1 LRVIY
6 DTNILLQI
14 LRSPGSMENLQ
25 ARFGSEYIEEYI
37 SIVTVAEIRSLAV
50 QFCWGDTRLCKMK
63 ELLEELPSIDIN
75 TPSVLDLYVEIDCY
89 SKRKHATLVG
99 DFSAIKMGK
108 NDLWIAATASAYQCS
123 LLTMDLDFRHLHEE
137 FLDVIYI
144 DSFT

>member
-25 ARFGSEYIEEYI
+25 AGFGSEYIEEYI
-37 SIVTVAEIRSLAV
+37 SIVTVDEIRSLAV
-50 QFCWGDTRLCKMK
+50 QFCWGNTRLCKMK

-75 TPSVLDLYVEIDCY
+75 TPSVLDLYVETDCY

-144 DSFT
+144 DSFI

>member
-6 DTNILLQI
+6 DTNILFQI

-50 QFCWGDTRLCKMK
+50 QFCWGNTRLCKMK
-63 ELLEELPSIDIN
+63 ELLEELPSIDTN

-108 NDLWIAATASAYQCS
+108 NDLWIAATASA
-123 LLTMDLDFRHLHEE
+123 
-137 FLDVIYI
+137 
-144 DSFT
+144 